1 MTFNRDLTPE
11 FGGAVLMNE
20 SAKKDA
26 AVMAALTA
34 LQENNWMPREV
45 PTGGTWYISDRHQDS
60 YESDPRYFFYISVH
74 NRGC

>member
-45 PTGGTWYISDRHQDS
+45 PTGGTWYISDCH
-60 YESDPRYFFYISVH
+60 
-74 NRGC
+74 

>member
-11 FGGAVLMNE
+11 FDGAVLMNE
-20 SAKKDA
+20 SAKQDR

-45 PTGGTWYISDRHQDS
+45 PSGGVWPFSARH
-60 YESDPRYFFYISVH
+60 
-74 NRGC
+74 